1 MTAAGLDATDAAVV
15 LTAAQRRHR
24 HATLASRNNA
34 LNLIRLVLALAVL
47 VFHAYPLGGFAGTA
61 SFLGVG
67 LGGWAVAGFFCLSGY
82 LIQASRDARTVET
95 YLMLRVARIFPAYW
109 VCMVLTALA
118 IAPVAYLVERGTLG
132 GYLTSGTTT
141 PLDYVLTNAFL
152 RINSYAVGDT
162 LAAAP
167 YPVAWNGSLW
177 TLYYEFICYLAL
189 AALGLFGWWKRR
201 WPVLAA
207 LVVTTGAYV
216 LYPQL
221 TPFLGG
227 NPHVANLVSLAP
239 YFFAGAAVYRWRDR
253 IPLIPSVGVA
263 AAAFVVAA
271 TAADSHLG
279 PQASAIGL
287 TVALLYLGT
296 VLPSPAWVRRNDI
309 SYGVY
314 IYAFPVQ
321 QLLTVLGANDL
332 GFWPYVALTS
342 AATAAVS
349 AASWFAVEQPALRLA
364 RRRLALR
371 TGPVER
377 RPALRVDEDVNAA
390 RPRATEPVGAA
401 SGS

>member
-1 MTAAGLDATDAAVV
+1 M
-15 LTAAQRRHR
+15 
-24 HATLASRNNA
+24 
-34 LNLIRLVLALAVL
+34 
-47 VFHAYPLGGFAGTA
+47 
-61 SFLGVG
+61 
-67 LGGWAVAGFFCLSGY
+67 
-82 LIQASRDARTVET
+82 
-95 YLMLRVARIFPAYW
+95 
-109 VCMVLTALA
+109 
-118 IAPVAYLVERGTLG
+118 
-132 GYLTSGTTT
+132 
-141 PLDYVLTNAFL
+141 
-152 RINSYAVGDT
+152 
-162 LAAAP
+162 
-167 YPVAWNGSLW
+167 LW
-177 TLYYEFICYLAL
+177 TLDYEFICHLAL

-287 TVALLYLGT
+287 TVALPYLGT

-321 QLLTVLGANDL
+321 QLLTVLGANGL

-349 AASWFAVEQPALRLA
+349 AASWFAVEQPALRFA

-371 TGPVER
+371 TAPAEVPTAHAEDSAPGPSPEQVPE
-377 RPALRVDEDVNAA
+377 VIAA
-390 RPRATEPVGAA
+390 RA
-401 SGS
+401 